1 MNEERKTKVD
11 GKRSEEDMFCVTV
24 LARAKEIFGADADKI
39 DTNKMIMLCC
49 FVADDVKYPLTKGW
63 FK

>member
-1 MNEERKTKVD
+1 MVMRETRID
-11 GKRSEEDMFCVTV
+11 EEDDFCIAV
-24 LARAKEIFGADADKI
+24 LARAKEIFGEDANKI
-39 DTNKMIMLCC
+39 DANKMVMLCC